1 MSGEPPV
8 VEAKRL
14 ELCEQVLQYSFVD
27 RRLLQAALR
36 HASLTGSRLESNER
50 LEFLGDAFLGLVT
63 CEHLY
68 TIFPERSEGELTEL
82 KSKLVSR
89 SACARMTRRIGLNRF
104 MQLGKGVKRGNI
116 LPDSLMA
123 NVFESVIAAI
133 YLDGGYPAGKAFVL
147 RQLDAELTETLAG
160 EIEKNFKSTLQEYC
174 QKQFGESP
182 TYQVIASRGPDHN
195 KLFSVAAILGTR
207 RFPAAWGIN
216 KKAAEQRAAGNALA
230 ELTGEPLPFVEPPD
244 SPRES

>member
-1 MSGEPPV
+1 MSSEPPA

-14 ELCEQVLQYSFVD
+14 ELCEQTLQYSFID
-27 RRLLQAALR
+27 RRLLQSALR
-36 HASLTGSRLESNER
+36 HASLSGSRLESNER
-50 LEFLGDAFLGLVT
+50 LEFLGDAFLGLIT

-89 SACARMTRRIGLNRF
+89 PACARMTKRIGLNRF
-104 MQLGKGVKRGNI
+104 MQLGKGVRRGNV

-133 YLDGGYPAGKAFVL
+133 YLDGGYPAGKEFVV
-147 RQLDAELTETLAG
+147 RQLDAELAETLAG
-160 EIEKNFKSTLQEYC
+160 ENEKNFKSALQEFC

-182 TYQVIASRGPDHN
+182 TYQLMDAKGPDHN
-195 KLFSVAAILGTR
+195 KMFSVAAVMGER
-207 RFPAAWGIN
+207 QFCPAWGVN
-216 KKAAEQRAAGNALA
+216 KKSAEQRAAGNALA
-230 ELTGEPLPFVEPPD
+230 ELTGEPLPFVDPGA
-244 SPRES
+244 